1 MKKSILFTMLLAGLT
16 LWLGCEKDNFNLPQ
30 ENVQQPALQIP
41 TDMAALLSAEELNYL
56 ETSFLEAWIEH
67 RDEDL
72 VLPVMI
78 QMDVYLSYPANRE
91 GGPGNGDVDVAISG
105 SGLWPETGPVTY
117 FEIQSKPDPQGFWV
131 GEGSIRTMNTPF
143 PMYLFFTSIP
153 DPGGSNGC
161 VVQYVMSAKLNFN
174 RGSGEFRGV
183 SGEAL
188 RKVFVSEDDYGKGV
202 VLICGH
208 VVLPA
213 GASLA
218 PFEVEMEN
226 GDSN

>member
-1 MKKSILFTMLLAGLT
+1 MKKSILFTVLLAGLT
-16 LWLGCEKDNFNLPQ
+16 LLLGCEKDNFDLPQ
-30 ENVQQPALQIP
+30 DNVQQPALQIP

-56 ETSFLEAWIEH
+56 ENSFEQALIRH

-78 QMDVYLSYPANRE
+78 QMDVYLSYPADRE
-91 GGPGNGDVDVAISG
+91 TGPGDGDVFVAIGG
-105 SGLWPETGPVTY
+105 SGLWPEMESVTY
-117 FEIQSKPDPQGFWV
+117 FEVQYQPDPQGFWV

-143 PMYLFFTSIP
+143 PMYLFFTSLP
-153 DPGGSNGC
+153 DPGGSDGC
-161 VVQYVMSAKLNFN
+161 IEQYVMSAKLNFN

-188 RKVFVSEDDYGKGV
+188 RKIFVDVDDYGKGI
-202 VLICGH
+202 LIVCGY

-218 PFEVEMEN
+218 PFEVETEN
-226 GDSN
+226 GGGN

>member
-1 MKKSILFTMLLAGLT
+1 VLLAGLT
-16 LWLGCEKDNFNLPQ
+16 LLLGCEKDDFDLPQ
-30 ENVQQPALQIP
+30 DNVQQPALQIP

-56 ETSFLEAWIEH
+56 ETSFEQALIRH

-78 QMDVYLSYPANRE
+78 QMDVYLSYPADRE
-91 GGPGNGDVDVAISG
+91 TGPGDGDVFVAIGG
-105 SGLWPETGPVTY
+105 SGLWPEMESVTY
-117 FEIQSKPDPQGFWV
+117 FEVQYQPDPQGFWV
-131 GEGSIRTMNTPF
+131 GEGSIRTMNASS
-143 PMYLFFTSIP
+143 PMYLFFTSEP
-153 DPGGSNGC
+153 DLGTSEGC
-161 VVQYVMSAKLNFN
+161 IEQYVMSAKLNFN

-188 RKVFVSEDDYGKGV
+188 RKIFVDVDDYGKGI
-202 VLICGH
+202 LIVCGH

-218 PFEVEMEN
+218 PYEVETEN
-226 GDSN
+226 GGAN